1 MFDRYLTYP
10 SLTSFTLFVLI
21 RTFYNPYPCHSI
33 IVYIQVS
40 NLLMAINE
48 PQSVQ
53 LKDPPP
59 KESKKGRPKKPPGG
73 REPSAFEHAREDY
86 RKAEEARE
94 KTKKKKKSE
103 ASKGKKK
110 MPTVNQQEG
119 APSVIDVESLPDNVE
134 SASQRSSVV
143 HPRII
148 AGGFDFGSGNFEKFM
163 RIHVQAVKDVARDGN
178 CGFRALAE
186 LLGIGEAKWPEVRT
200 CLYNEVAYNEARYAP
215 LIQSYGW
222 TVAEFKR
229 RLNWLEEGVPAPYEH
244 WMDMPICGIVFATVY
259 QCTLVFLDFD
269 AAVTCLP
276 LTRQMSP
283 PPFLPLGQVLVLC
296 RLRTEL
302 HFIAVSLSRTYPVT
316 LIIYFLFNM
325 LVILCLFVRR

>member
-1 MFDRYLTYP
+1 M
-10 SLTSFTLFVLI
+10 SLYHLLI
-21 RTFYNPYPCHSI
+21 YYI
-33 IVYIQVS
+33 IHHFKSKILNKYDLRSCQVS

-59 KESKKGRPKKPPGG
+59 QESKKGRPKKPPGG

-86 RKAEEARE
+86 RKAKEARE
-94 KTKKKKKSE
+94 KKKKSSE

-110 MPTVNQQEG
+110 MPAENQQER

-134 SASQRSSVV
+134 SASQRSSAD
-143 HPRII
+143 HPHLI
-148 AGGFDFGSGNFEKFM
+148 AGGFDFGRGNFEKFM
-163 RIHVQAVKDVARDGN
+163 CIHVQAVKDVARDGN

-186 LLGIGEAKWPEVRT
+186 LLGIGEDKWPQVRT
-200 CLYNEVAYNEARYAP
+200 LLYNEVAYNEARYAP
-215 LIQSYGW
+215 LIQEYGW

-229 RLNWLEEGVPAPYEH
+229 RLNWLVVGVPAPYEH
-244 WMDMPICGIVFATVY
+244 WMDMPICGIVFATVF

-283 PPFLPLGQVLVLC
+283 PPYLPLGQVLVLG

-302 HFIAVSLSRTYPVT
+302 HFVAVNLSHSYPVT
-316 LIIYFLFNM
+316 LTICFILNM
-325 LVILCLFVRR
+325 LVIFC